1 MLYEYLGKIKLT
13 VYTSSSTQVVFEDR
27 TNFFNT
33 SQLSLNLQ
41 KTELRKILT

>member
-13 VYTSSSTQVVFEDR
+13 VYTSNSAQVVFEDW

-33 SQLSLNLQ
+33 SQLSLNLK
-41 KTELRKILT
+41 KTEFRKIIT